1 MLTGSVWCN
10 EKGDNTCEIC
20 DQDHIGLRVKMA
32 GGHCPSRWQEV
43 TCTKGKFSG
52 GFDISAFGALQEGK
66 VSPRAIL
73 QRPMAG
79 SQVPYCPIEKEM
91 SDSWSPLD
99 PSTFKKIIDV
109 EVERVR
115 GFLVDTIAPCRE
127 RLKILG

>member
-1 MLTGSVWCN
+1 MRRA
-10 EKGDNTCEIC
+10 
-20 DQDHIGLRVKMA
+20 DHIGLRLKMA

-43 TCTKGKFSG
+43 TCAKGKFSG

-79 SQVPYCPIEKEM
+79 SQVPYCPIEKKM

-99 PSTFKKIIDV
+99 PSTFKV
-109 EVERVR
+109 Q
-115 GFLVDTIAPCRE
+115 GHNFL
-127 RLKILG
+127 K